1 MRKDNKTSDR
11 PDENPIKKIAEKE
24 KAKKETVP
32 PKEKDDDRDNEEDDG
47 IIERHG
53 ASYILEDGSLVEML
67 YDSKKHKSKLA
78 VYKDGV
84 VTLEDEVQIDELTTF
99 LPMSPNQSIL
109 ENNFI
114 LFPSAVGEYQSNEEL
129 YYEIRAFIG
138 RYVELREEFL
148 SVVAVYTMM
157 TWLYDRFQNV
167 PYLRCLGMFG
177 TGKSRLLSAAGHICY
192 KAVLAGGSTSTAALF
207 RTLDLFNPTLV
218 FDEAELS
225 EKESV
230 EMRQVLRQGYSA
242 GLPVSRMDKGADG
255 RLYIQTFDVFGPK
268 IIASQSGFGDPAL
281 ESRCLTERL
290 FPLAKTTKPIQ
301 LSGQFKEEAQLLRN
315 KLLMFRFKNYYLT
328 VADEQA
334 LESIGLPRVKQTG
347 LAMVSVAK
355 MLGSQALD
363 NVLKFLV
370 ESEKTLSK
378 EQIDSAEHDILLCIL
393 ELMEEKYIKTTGKIR
408 IGYDLADKFNR
419 KHYEEYSDKR
429 ENENYSSYSVMK
441 HSTYKV
447 SPKKIGWYVGRMGIK
462 KDQDREGVFIPI
474 FTEYPK
480 VKALAERYGLGELY
494 KLSDDPFKVKE
505 IEDPNRIKKV
515 RVKKKEKEE
524 KKEMTP
530 EELAEKNKIL
540 HEIFEGSDD
549 DENESAKEVSEI
561 KVSGEN
567 QKSSV
572 DGETKEDWEKDD
584 DESEREHV

>member
-1 MRKDNKTSDR
+1 MRKNNKTDDR
-11 PDENPIKKIAEKE
+11 PDKNPIKKIAEEE
-24 KAKKETVP
+24 KAKTEAVS
-32 PKEKDDDRDNEEDDG
+32 PKEKDDDKEKSEEDNK

-84 VTLEDEVQIDELTTF
+84 VALEDEVQIDELTTF

-109 ENNFI
+109 ENDFI

-157 TWLYDRFQNV
+157 TWLYDRFQNI
-167 PYLRCLGMFG
+167 PYLRCVGMFG

-242 GLPVSRMDKGADG
+242 GLPVSRMDKGLDG

-268 IIASQSGFGDPAL
+268 IIASQSGFGDSAL

-290 FPLAKTTKPIQ
+290 FPLAKTLKPIQ

-315 KLLMFRFKNYYLT
+315 KLIMFRFKNYYLT

-393 ELMEEKYIKTTGKIR
+393 ELMEEKHIKATGKIR
-408 IGYDLADKFNR
+408 IGYDLAELFNR
-419 KHYEEYSDKR
+419 KHYEEYSDRKN
-429 ENENYSSYSVMK
+429 NESHSSYSVMK
-441 HSTYKV
+441 YSAYKV
-447 SPKKIGWYVGRMGIK
+447 SPKKIGWYVRKMGLTV
-462 KDQDREGVFIPI
+462 DQDREGVFIPI

-480 VKALAERYGLGELY
+480 VRALAERYGLGELY
-494 KLSDDPFKVKE
+494 KLPDDPFKVQE
-505 IEDPNRIKKV
+505 IEDPNRIKKI
-515 RVKKKEKEE
+515 RVKKEKE
-524 KKEMTP
+524 KKIEHKP
-530 EELAEKNKIL
+530 LSDEAFK
-540 HEIFEGSDD
+540 EIFGDD
-549 DENESAKEVSEI
+549 DIETKVESDNKNESVKEIIEI
-561 KVSGEN
+561 KPSDKN
-567 QKSSV
+567 QESLETWEQDDGDTKS
-572 DGETKEDWEKDD
+572 
-584 DESEREHV
+584 